1 MSFKWEAID
10 RGTRVA
16 CLWYGPISWAAI
28 WSSGYEPDAQR
39 LAPVCNTIEDWL
51 RRE

>member
-10 RGTRVA
+10 AGTRVA
-16 CLWYGPISWAAI
+16 CRLSGDVANAISWV
-28 WSSGYEPDAQR
+28 SDYEPDSVK

-51 RRE
+51 RRD